1 MAARERIVVV
11 GAGMAGARTCEEL
24 RSSGYAGHLTLIGSE
39 PHLPYDRPPLSKTIL
54 SGDREDTTF
63 EIDLP
68 ALSVEH
74 LPSRVATGLRVDD
87 GVVETDGGDVTYD
100 GLAIATGSDPIRLPG
115 GGEQIT
121 LRTIDDARALRARLT
136 EGTRVTVIGASWI
149 GAEVVTSAAKHG
161 CVVTCVEAAPAP
173 LAVALGEDVGTRTL
187 PWWEGIDLRL
197 GVGVAEIVDGGVDL
211 ADGTHIDADLVVSGV
226 GVRPAVGW
234 LRGSGITIERGI
246 VVDER
251 LRTNVEGIVAVG
263 DVAASWSPRWQ
274 TRIHLEHWDDAYM
287 APVVAAKSLLADWSD
302 DTGPVHDPVPY
313 VWSEQLGHMLQWAG
327 FRPEGATAVRRE
339 APDAKGWAVGWIDAN
354 GCLAA
359 QISADRPRDLI
370 QARRLIGEQR
380 PLDRERYADPTVAI
394 KDL

>member
-1 MAARERIVVV
+1 MAERERIVVV

-24 RSSGYAGHLTLIGSE
+24 RAAGHVGRLTLIGAE
-39 PHLPYDRPPLSKTIL
+39 PHLPYDRPPLSKTVL
-54 SGDREDTTF
+54 TGDREDTTF
-63 EIDLP
+63 EIDLA
-68 ALSVEH
+68 ALDVEH
-74 LPSRVATGLRVDD
+74 LASRRATGLRVSD

-115 GGEQIT
+115 TGEQIT
-121 LRTIDDARALRARLT
+121 LRTIDDAHGLRKRLT

-149 GAEVVTSAAKHG
+149 GSEVVTAAVKHG

-173 LAVALGEDVGTRTL
+173 LAVALGEDVGARTL
-187 PWWEGIDLRL
+187 PWWDGVDLRL

-211 ADGTHIDADLVVSGV
+211 ADGTHIDADVVVSGV

-234 LRGSGITIERGI
+234 LAGSGVDIERGI

-274 TRIHLEHWDDAYM
+274 TRIHLEHWDDAYT
-287 APVVAAKSLLADWSD
+287 APTVAARSLVNDWSD
-302 DTGPVHDPVPY
+302 DSGPVHDPVPY

-327 FRPEGATAVRRE
+327 FRPEGARAVRRE
-339 APDAKGWAVGWIDAN
+339 APDAKGWAVGWIDAE
-354 GCLAA
+354 GCLTA

-380 PLDRERYADPTVAI
+380 PLDVDRYADPSVAI